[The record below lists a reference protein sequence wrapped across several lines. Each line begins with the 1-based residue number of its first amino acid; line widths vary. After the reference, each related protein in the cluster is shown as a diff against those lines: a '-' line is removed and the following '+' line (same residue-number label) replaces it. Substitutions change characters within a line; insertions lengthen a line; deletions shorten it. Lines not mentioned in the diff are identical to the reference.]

1 MIANFFN
8 QTKPINFL
16 VLSAMTLFLFL
27 LSMRAVLSA
36 EINIMLV
43 AKYGSFCLLSIL
55 IVFVLN
61 FIIRKNSLCE
71 DNSYGILFYI
81 LFYALFPMAFV
92 NGGIFVSNFLLL
104 FAFRRIYSLRSTL
117 HTREKI
123 FDSAFWIA
131 LASFFYVWAI
141 AYVLLLYV
149 AILVFRKM
157 DWRTLLIPL
166 VGLATPI
173 FLLYVFTLAFDDV
186 EGFQSIW
193 TYDYSIDLKPYGE
206 RSFLIPLLIL
216 LVLTI
221 ISILPTTKRALIA
234 KIDFKAT
241 WQLLIFHIVIG
252 LSIAMIAPVK
262 DGSEWSFV
270 FFPLSIL
277 FANYLQLLNKYW
289 YKEAIIYLFL
299 LLVITSNYLL

>member
-16 VLSAMTLFLFL
+16 VLSAMTLILFL
-27 LSMRAVLSA
+27 LAMQAALSA
-36 EINIMLV
+36 ELNFMLIL
-43 AKYGSFCLLSIL
+43 KYGTFCFLSIL

-61 FIIRKNSLCE
+61 FIIRKNSLSE

-81 LFYALFPMAFV
+81 LFYALFPLAFV

-104 FAFRRIYSLRSTL
+104 FAFRRMYSLRSAL

-141 AYVLLLYV
+141 IYVLLLYA
-149 AILVFRKM
+149 AILVFRKT
-157 DWRTLLIPL
+157 DRRTLLIPL
-166 VGLATPI
+166 VGLATPV
-173 FLLYVFTLAFDDV
+173 FLLYAYMLAFDDV
-186 EGFQSIW
+186 EGFLSIW
-193 TYDYSIDLKPYGE
+193 NYKYSFDLTPYSKI
-206 RSFLIPLLIL
+206 SFLLPLIVLA
-216 LVLTI
+216 VLTI

-234 KIDFKAT
+234 KIDFKST

-252 LSIAMIAPVK
+252 LVIALIATVQ

-277 FANYLQLLNKYW
+277 FANYMQLMKKYW
-289 YKEAIIYLFL
+289 YKEALIYLFL
-299 LLVITSNYLL
+299 VLVITSNYPF